1 MKYLAIFA
9 FLASAAASSLRLDA
23 TSFESELMG
32 IEFLSWTEV
41 HGKEYSCE
49 HEKAKR
55 FDIYRKNHGE

>member
-9 FLASAAASSLRLDA
+9 FLASAAASSLRLDTA
-23 TSFESELMG
+23 SFEAELMG
-32 IEFLSWTEV
+32 IEFHSWTEV
-41 HGKEYSCE
+41 HGKEYNCE